1 MKNKFTICAI
11 TLLSTITFSNPS
23 FADQAQQRQ
32 AKHLNK
38 FLKKFDTN
46 SDNKITKQ
54 EFDDSMLQRFNKMD
68 TDKNGVI
75 TKEEF
80 KNNSRA
86 MHKGY
91 KNNKTKMDTDS
102 DGLISKKEFL
112 GAKQKWAERQFSK
125 LDKNNDGFLSENE
138 RPSGILK
145 FKKPLHYF
153 SKIDKNN
160 DGVISPEESKLSSAK
175 LFKRLDQNNDKI
187 ITQNEI
193 QSMSK
198 KLKEKN

>member
-1 MKNKFTICAI
+1 MKKQFIICAI
-11 TLLSTITFSNPS
+11 TLLSTIIFSHPS
-23 FADQAQQRQ
+23 VANQTQQRQ

-46 SDNKITKQ
+46 GDNKITKQ
-54 EFDDSMLQRFNKMD
+54 EFDDSMLQRFKKMD
-68 TDKNGVI
+68 VDNNSVI

-91 KNNKTKMDTDS
+91 KKNKMDTDNN
-102 DGLISKKEFL
+102 GLVSKKAFL
-112 GAKQKWAERQFSK
+112 EAKHKWAERKFSK
-125 LDKNNDGFLSENE
+125 LDKNNDGFLSGKE
-138 RPSGILK
+138 RTSEMLK
-145 FKKPLHYF
+145 FKKPRHYF

-160 DGVISPEESKLSSAK
+160 DGLISVEESKLSSAK

-187 ITQNEI
+187 ITQDEI
-193 QSMSK
+193 QSMSQ
-198 KLKEKN
+198 KLKVEN